1 MKAIKKIFDPNKL
14 STLLFYSSILSFIIA
29 FNFAHNPPSGWY
41 QQFLPDL
48 SGRQISDVF
57 FLDSLTG
64 WAVTPYTHQND
75 TAFVL
80 KTTNGGN
87 NWLIQYLRI
96 GDVGFEKICFLNANT
111 GFACGAN
118 DFDGFTG
125 LSKSIDGGSN
135 WNSLN
140 VPDPFAQF
148 SDMSVLSED
157 TIWLVSTSSGGGVF
171 RTTNGGLN
179 WIQQAPAGDYP
190 NKIYMYN
197 SRIGFIG
204 FNAGTPTTKKTTDG
218 GFNWFTVSNEGFTD
232 IHFVDSLT
240 GWKAF
245 GGVKE
250 TTDGGVSWLSQTLP
264 SGGNIITSQINKFS
278 FVNNDTIWGV
288 GGFIQYPGI
297 GFRGMIY
304 RTTKVK
310 SFFPCKNEKWL
321 SCIFL
326 RNKVII

>member
-1 MKAIKKIFDPNKL
+1 M
-14 STLLFYSSILSFIIA
+14 
-29 FNFAHNPPSGWY
+29 
-41 QQFLPDL
+41 
-48 SGRQISDVF
+48 
-57 FLDSLTG
+57 
-64 WAVTPYTHQND
+64 
-75 TAFVL
+75 
-80 KTTNGGN
+80 
-87 NWLIQYLRI
+87 
-96 GDVGFEKICFLNANT
+96 
-111 GFACGAN
+111 
-118 DFDGFTG
+118 
-125 LSKSIDGGSN
+125 
-135 WNSLN
+135 
-140 VPDPFAQF
+140 
-148 SDMSVLSED
+148 
-157 TIWLVSTSSGGGVF
+157 
-171 RTTNGGLN
+171 
-179 WIQQAPAGDYP
+179 
-190 NKIYMYN
+190 
-197 SRIGFIG
+197 
-204 FNAGTPTTKKTTDG
+204 
-218 GFNWFTVSNEGFTD
+218 
-232 IHFVDSLT
+232 T